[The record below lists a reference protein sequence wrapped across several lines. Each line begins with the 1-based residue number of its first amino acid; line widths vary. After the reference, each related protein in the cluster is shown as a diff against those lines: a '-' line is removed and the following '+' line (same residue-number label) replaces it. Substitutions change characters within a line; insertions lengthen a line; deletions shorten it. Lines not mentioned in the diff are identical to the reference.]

1 MMTVTADEIRM
12 LRELTGEGLSSCKRA
27 VELAED
33 PAHPCHGDLF
43 WALCTVYASG
53 LAVNVKP
60 AERRAQW
67 NIEHGAS
74 RAAMLRERFPE
85 IAEAY
90 PPRKAP
96 DAPSAPT
103 L

>member
-1 MMTVTADEIRM
+1 MTVTADEIKK
-12 LRELTGEGLSSCKRA
+12 LRELTGEGLYTCKRA

-33 PAHPCHGDLF
+33 PTHPCHGDLF
-43 WALCTVYASG
+43 WALCTVYAAG
-53 LAVNVKP
+53 LAVNVQP
-60 AERRAQW
+60 PEQRGQW
-67 NIEHGAS
+67 NVEHGAS

-90 PPRKAP
+90 PPRAVA
-96 DAPSAPT
+96 DAPAGPK